1 MNVLIDVGNTRM
13 KFAVFENGNQI
24 FAGTG
29 YSELTKWLSQ
39 NEALLKDSHLLISGS
54 GDIYSK
60 GLNQV
65 RGMFASY
72 VDFNRANKL
81 RIPLCMEYETPKT
94 LGVDRVADAV
104 AAVKLFPGCEI
115 LIVDAGTAITID
127 YVSGDGC
134 FLGGNIS
141 PGVEMRYRALH
152 DYTAKLPLVQGGEF
166 PTTTIGKNTE
176 SAIHNG
182 VVLGVIGEVQGYI
195 DSFLNTNPKGVVIL
209 TGGDVELL
217 NSCKSHRIVLI
228 PTLQMMGLD
237 AILTNN
243 I

>member
-1 MNVLIDVGNTRM
+1 M
-13 KFAVFENGNQI
+13 KYAI
-24 FAGTG
+24 FRDGELMSRGSG
-29 YSELTKWLSQ
+29 YSDLIKWLSM
-39 NEALLKDSHLLISGS
+39 NEASLKESNLLVSGS
-54 GDIYSK
+54 GNIYSK

-65 RGMFASY
+65 RERFGRY
-72 VDFNRANKL
+72 VDYTRANKL
-81 RIPLCMEYETPKT
+81 RIPLCMEYETPLT

-104 AAVKLFPGCEI
+104 AAVKLFPGQEI
-115 LIVDAGTAITID
+115 LIIDAGTAITID

-152 DYTAKLPLVQGGEF
+152 DFTAKLPLISGSVMPQNLY
-166 PTTTIGKNTE
+166 GKNTHD
-176 SAIHNG
+176 AIHSG
-182 VVLGVIGEVQGYI
+182 VVLGVIYEVQGYI
-195 DSFLNTNPKGVVIL
+195 DDFLEKWPRGVVIL
-209 TGGDVELL
+209 TGGDEELL

-228 PTLQMMGLD
+228 PTLQLIGLD